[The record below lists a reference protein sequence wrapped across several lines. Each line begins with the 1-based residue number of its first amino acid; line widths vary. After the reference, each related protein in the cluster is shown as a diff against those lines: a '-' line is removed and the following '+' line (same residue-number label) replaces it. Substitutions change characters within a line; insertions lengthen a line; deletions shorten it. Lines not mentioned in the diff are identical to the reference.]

1 MNLKRSNS
9 FFWVLILSLSF
20 PLFGF
25 GQLTTN
31 YQWLTIV
38 HKPKI
43 SPLKANGLGF
53 PDQLASNSLNQ
64 GTTSTMI
71 SYKQSPEA
79 FFCKKEMLMDRQN
92 KVQFRFRLGSAAY
105 VNYLEG
111 KPGYSVP

>member
-1 MNLKRSNS
+1 MKLKRSNRKL
-9 FFWVLILSLSF
+9 WVLLLSLSF
-20 PLFGF
+20 PLLGF
-25 GQLTTN
+25 GQLTTDRPL
-31 YQWLTIV
+31 LTNV
-38 HKPKI
+38 RETTI
-43 SPLKANGLGF
+43 SPIKTNGLAY
-53 PDQLASNSLNQ
+53 PDKLALNLLNQ
-64 GTTSTMI
+64 GMTSTMI